1 MSGNG
6 SRLTETG
13 ADDAMNNGDEAA
25 IRILVV
31 DDHAISRSGVVQL
44 CSLIP
49 GAEVIGEAGTG
60 EEGLELARQ
69 HAPEVVLMDV
79 EMPGP
84 MNGIEAAFRIKS
96 ELPNT
101 AVIILTV
108 HEDREVIFEAIKA
121 GASGYLPKSAPLDQ
135 IQHAVKVVSQGG
147 SFLEAGLA
155 RKVLDQ
161 FSKYA
166 EEARAAADVYDLLT
180 PREREVLIQLSNG
193 LSARQIASKLGISER
208 TVNTHIG
215 NTYRKLQVNNRV
227 EAVHEAIRIK
237 LIEPPR

>member
-1 MSGNG
+1 MANVEG
-6 SRLTETG
+6 E
-13 ADDAMNNGDEAA
+13 ADGP
-25 IRILVV
+25 IGILVV

-49 GAEVIGEAGTG
+49 GAQVIGEASTG
-60 EEGLELARQ
+60 EDALELARL

-79 EMPGP
+79 EMPGT
-84 MNGIEAAFRIKS
+84 MDGIEATRQIKA
-96 ELPNT
+96 EQPNT

-121 GASGYLPKSAPLDQ
+121 GASGYLPKSAPLDR

-161 FSKYA
+161 FTRYA
-166 EEARAAADVYDLLT
+166 EEARAAADVYYLLT
-180 PREREVLIQLSNG
+180 PREREVLIELSNG
-193 LSARQIASKLGISER
+193 SSARQISSKLGISER

-227 EAVHEAIRIK
+227 EAVHEAIRIR

>member
-1 MSGNG
+1 MS
-6 SRLTETG
+6 E
-13 ADDAMNNGDEAA
+13 GDGEAP
-25 IRILVV
+25 IGILVV

-44 CSLIP
+44 CNLIV
-49 GAEVIGEAGTG
+49 GARVIAEAGTG
-60 EEGLELARQ
+60 EDALELARE

-79 EMPGP
+79 EMPGA
-84 MNGIEAAFRIKS
+84 MNGIEATRRIKS

-101 AVIILTV
+101 AVIMLTV

-121 GASGYLPKSAPLDQ
+121 GASGYLPKSSPLDR
-135 IQHAVKVVSQGG
+135 IQYAVKVVSQGG
-147 SFLEAGLA
+147 SFLEAALA

-161 FSKYA
+161 FTRYA
-166 EEARAAADVYDLLT
+166 EEARAAADVFSLLT
-180 PREREVLIQLSNG
+180 PREREVVIELSNG
-193 LSARQIASKLGISER
+193 SSARQIASKLSISER

-227 EAVHEAIRIK
+227 EAVQEAIRSK